1 MPNEKPKPPFTF
13 TSRVHDLLPPPSFR
27 KRNRKRKRTFMIDP
41 LSYIVVIICKTLQHV
56 IGCLLVWMIFAM
68 AIGRK

>member
-1 MPNEKPKPPFTF
+1 MRSRSPS
-13 TSRVHDLLPPPSFR
+13 TSRLPFQLQLQL
-27 KRNRKRKRTFMIDP
+27 KLTVIDP
-41 LSYIVVIICKTLQHV
+41 LSYIVIIICKTLQHV

>member
-1 MPNEKPKPPFTF
+1 
-13 TSRVHDLLPPPSFR
+13 
-27 KRNRKRKRTFMIDP
+27 MIDP

-56 IGCLLVWMIFAM
+56 IGSLLIWMIFAM